1 MAVTSISHT
10 GGRFFFHWKMLRMR
24 SSVSF
29 ADPDRRVEKGERGGR
44 TYTSV
49 TELDRDGRR
58 LELARL
64 TGGADPTPAMLAG
77 AEELLSAAD
86 AYRAQL

>member
-29 ADPDRRVEKGERGGR
+29 ADPDRRVEKGERG
-44 TYTSV
+44 T
-49 TELDRDGRR
+49 L
-58 LELARL
+58 
-64 TGGADPTPAMLAG
+64 
-77 AEELLSAAD
+77 
-86 AYRAQL
+86 